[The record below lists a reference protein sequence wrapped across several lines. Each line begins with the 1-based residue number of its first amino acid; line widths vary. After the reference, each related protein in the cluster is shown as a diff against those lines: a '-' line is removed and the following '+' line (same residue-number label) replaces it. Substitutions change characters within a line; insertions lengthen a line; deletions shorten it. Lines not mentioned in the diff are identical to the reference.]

1 MTLAI
6 FYNQATLSYNGGTVN
21 SNITSGEIIEVL
33 SATKT
38 AVTDVY
44 SDGSDITYVIN
55 IINSGNIPFNGISVT
70 DNLGSYAFG
79 DTSLT
84 PLDYVENSVRYFANG
99 VLQATPIVTSGTEV
113 VFSNINVPANGVATI
128 VYTTT
133 ANTFAPPIIGGII
146 ENTAIISGGGITPI
160 TATEQITSEGQ
171 PLLSITKSV
180 SPTTVAENGEI
191 TYTFVIE
198 NRGNTEA
205 LTTDNLVITDTFNPV
220 LNNISVTYNGSN
232 WSESV
237 NYTYDEALGLFT
249 TVNGQIT
256 VPAAS
261 YTQDATT
268 GNWIVSPGTAT
279 LTVTGTV

>member
-1 MTLAI
+1 MAI

-44 SDGSDITYVIN
+44 SDGSEITYVIN

-99 VLQATPIVTSGTEV
+99 VLQATPIVTSGTEL

-133 ANTFAPPIIGGII
+133 TNTFAPPITGGII

-205 LTTDNLVITDTFNPV
+205 LITDNLVITDTFNPV

-232 WSESV
+232 WSEAV

>member
-1 MTLAI
+1 MAI

-38 AVTDVY
+38 AVTDVN

-99 VLQATPIVTSGTEV
+99 VLQATPIVTLGTEL

-133 ANTFAPPIIGGII
+133 ANTFAPPITGGII

-171 PLLSITKSV
+171 PLLSIT
-180 SPTTVAENGEI
+180 
-191 TYTFVIE
+191 
-198 NRGNTEA
+198 
-205 LTTDNLVITDTFNPV
+205 
-220 LNNISVTYNGSN
+220 
-232 WSESV
+232 
-237 NYTYDEALGLFT
+237 
-249 TVNGQIT
+249 
-256 VPAAS
+256 
-261 YTQDATT
+261 
-268 GNWIVSPGTAT
+268 
-279 LTVTGTV
+279 

>member
-1 MTLAI
+1 MAI

-79 DTSLT
+79 YTSLT

-99 VLQATPIVTSGTEV
+99 VLQATPIVTLGTEL

-133 ANTFAPPIIGGII
+133 ANTFAPPITGGII

-237 NYTYDEALGLFT
+237 NYTYDETLGLFT

>member
-1 MTLAI
+1 M
-6 FYNQATLSYNGGTVN
+6 
-21 SNITSGEIIEVL
+21 
-33 SATKT
+33 
-38 AVTDVY
+38 
-44 SDGSDITYVIN
+44 
-55 IINSGNIPFNGISVT
+55 
-70 DNLGSYAFG
+70 
-79 DTSLT
+79 
-84 PLDYVENSVRYFANG
+84 
-99 VLQATPIVTSGTEV
+99 

>member
-1 MTLAI
+1 MAI

-99 VLQATPIVTSGTEV
+99 VLQATPIVTLGTEL

-133 ANTFAPPIIGGII
+133 ANTFAPPITGGII

-220 LNNISVTYNGSN
+220 LTNISVTYNGSN
-232 WSESV
+232 WSEAV
-237 NYTYDEALGLFT
+237 NYTYDETLGLFT

>member
-1 MTLAI
+1 MAI

-99 VLQATPIVTSGTEV
+99 VLQATPIVTLGTEL

-133 ANTFAPPIIGGII
+133 ANTFAPPITGGII

-198 NRGNTEA
+198 NCGNTEA

-220 LNNISVTYNGSN
+220 LTNISETYNGSN
-232 WSESV
+232 WSEAV
-237 NYTYDEALGLFT
+237 NYTYDETLGLFT

>member
-1 MTLAI
+1 MAI

-70 DNLGSYAFG
+70 DNLGYYAFG
-79 DTSLT
+79 ATSLT

-99 VLQATPIVTSGTEV
+99 VLQATPIVTLGTEL

-133 ANTFAPPIIGGII
+133 ANTFAPPITGGII

-220 LNNISVTYNGSN
+220 LTNISVTYNGSN
-232 WSESV
+232 WSEAV
-237 NYTYDEALGLFT
+237 NYTYDETLGLFT

>member
-1 MTLAI
+1 MAI

-99 VLQATPIVTSGTEV
+99 VLQATPIVTLGTEL

-133 ANTFAPPIIGGII
+133 ANTFAPPITGGII

-160 TATEQITSEGQ
+160 TATAQITPEGQ

-220 LNNISVTYNGSN
+220 LTNISVTYNGSN
-232 WSESV
+232 WSEAV
-237 NYTYDEALGLFT
+237 NYTYDETLGLFT

>member
-1 MTLAI
+1 MAI

-44 SDGSDITYVIN
+44 SDGSEITYVIN

-99 VLQATPIVTSGTEV
+99 VLQATPIVTSGTEL

-133 ANTFAPPIIGGII
+133 TNTFAPPITGGII

-232 WSESV
+232 WSEAV

>member
-1 MTLAI
+1 MAI

-99 VLQATPIVTSGTEV
+99 VLQATPIVTLGTEL

-133 ANTFAPPIIGGII
+133 ANTFAPPITGGII

-237 NYTYDEALGLFT
+237 NYTYDETLGLFT